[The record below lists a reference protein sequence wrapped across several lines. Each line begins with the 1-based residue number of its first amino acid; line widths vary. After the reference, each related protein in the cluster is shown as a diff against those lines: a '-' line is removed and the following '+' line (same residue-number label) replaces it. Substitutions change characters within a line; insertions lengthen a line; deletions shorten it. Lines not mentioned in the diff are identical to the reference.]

1 MLPKIPSGVRYK
13 SATDYNVQ
21 ISFLTQG
28 DVDNLGNIASPSVY
42 CTVWASV
49 KQVPITRGGALLKAD
64 QIVQRSFY
72 TVVCRYR
79 NDVDESMLLQSGT
92 QLMQIDSMGDPDG
105 RGVELHLV
113 CSAIDMVIA

>member
-1 MLPKIPSGVRYK
+1 VRYK

-42 CTVWASV
+42 CVVWASV
-49 KQVPITRGGALLKAD
+49 KEVPITRGGALLKAD
-64 QIVQRSFY
+64 QIVQRAFY
-72 TVVCRYR
+72 TVVTRYR
-79 NDVDESMLLQSGT
+79 DDVDESMLVQCNN
-92 QLMQIDSMGDPDG
+92 QLMQIDSMGDVDG

-113 CSAIDMVIA
+113 CSAVDTVV